1 MIKKTKLY
9 ISHILLTND
18 AQAKEVKAKLD
29 SGEDFTK
36 LAIEYSQGSA
46 IKNVGGDI
54 GILQSGSMIPAFE
67 DKAYELQ
74 IG

>member
-1 MIKKTKLY
+1 M
-9 ISHILLTND
+9 
-18 AQAKEVKAKLD
+18 
-29 SGEDFTK
+29 
-36 LAIEYSQGSA
+36 
-46 IKNVGGDI
+46 GGDI

>member
-1 MIKKTKLY
+1 M
-9 ISHILLTND
+9 
-18 AQAKEVKAKLD
+18 KLD

-74 IG
+74 VG

>member
-1 MIKKTKLY
+1 M
-9 ISHILLTND
+9 LLTNE

-29 SGEDFTK
+29 SGEDLTK
-36 LAIEYSQGSA
+36 LAIEYYQGSS

-74 IG
+74 VG